1 MLTPNH
7 RDFSNSIVNFITYEF
22 QNMCSESKKASARGP
37 GMLRKITCYFV
48 ICLAVCVH
56 HSHQQN
62 NLHQDKNK
70 DQNGLNENHSR
81 NNGTL
86 PIIPKANGTYS
97 FLRTLIFTV
106 IHKMSSIHLIIS

>member
-1 MLTPNH
+1 MVFFYP
-7 RDFSNSIVNFITYEF
+7 F

-70 DQNGLNENHSR
+70 DQNGLNEHHSKS
-81 NNGTL
+81 NATL

-97 FLRTLIFTV
+97 FLRTLFFTEY
-106 IHKMSSIHLIIS
+106 IKESTT